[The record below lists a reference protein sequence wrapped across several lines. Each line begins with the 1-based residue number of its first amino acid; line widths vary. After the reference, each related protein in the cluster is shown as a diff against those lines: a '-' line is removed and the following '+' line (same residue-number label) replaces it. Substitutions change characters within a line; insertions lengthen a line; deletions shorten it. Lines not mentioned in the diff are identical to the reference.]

1 MGFSYHLSFM
11 DLCRTINLILVMLY
25 VYQTCSLLD
34 AHHYKEFSPVPSLC
48 LKCLL
53 DDLSDIFHI
62 SNTECPLHLHIKCR
76 KKLTC
81 KRKEGKMEGFHKEW
95 ACYSA
100 KAGKTVWMLFFLDV
114 NFVFLLVLFLC
125 TGWLQYDT
133 WQASRVRFMYCSRK
147 HAIEQ
152 LF

>member
-1 MGFSYHLSFM
+1 MHIITKSFHL
-11 DLCRTINLILVMLY
+11 CPLY
-25 VYQTCSLLD
+25 V
-34 AHHYKEFSPVPSLC
+34 
-48 LKCLL
+48 
-53 DDLSDIFHI
+53 
-62 SNTECPLHLHIKCR
+62 SNVYLVTFYITYLYIKRR

-81 KRKEGKMEGFHKEW
+81 KLKEGKMEGFHKEW

-133 WQASRVRFMYCSRK
+133 WQAPRVRFMYCSKK